1 MAKLLAQRLGLRHVS
16 VGQLFRRIAEER
28 GLTLAQLSELAE
40 RDPSIDLTLDNLAR
54 KEAEKGAVVIDG
66 HVAPWL
72 LKDVATLRVAIIA
85 SFETRI
91 KRLAQRDGKP
101 IEEVE
106 KETLQRE
113 ESERRRYLRLYNID
127 TSNFSEF
134 DLVINSERFSP
145 DDIVEI
151 ILKALEA
158 ICKKAGNKYRK

>member
-1 MAKLLAQRLGLRHVS
+1 M
-16 VGQLFRRIAEER
+16 
-28 GLTLAQLSELAE
+28 
-40 RDPSIDLTLDNLAR
+40 LDNLAR
-54 KEAEKGAVVIDG
+54 REAEKGAVVIDG
-66 HVAPWL
+66 HAAPWL

-101 IEEVE
+101 IEEVR

-113 ESERRRYLRLYNID
+113 ESEHRRYLRLYNID

-158 ICKKAGNKYRK
+158 ICKSMK

>member
-1 MAKLLAQRLGLRHVS
+1 MAKLLAQKLGLRHVS

-40 RDPSIDLTLDNLAR
+40 RDPTIDLMLDNLAR

-72 LKDVATLRVAIIA
+72 LKDVATLRIAIVA

-101 IEEVE
+101 IEEVK

-127 TSNFSEF
+127 ISNFSEF

-158 ICKKAGNKYRK
+158 ICKGRK

>member
-1 MAKLLAQRLGLRHVS
+1 VAKLLAQKLGLRHVS

-40 RDPSIDLTLDNLAR
+40 RDPTIDLMLDNLAR

-72 LKDVATLRVAIIA
+72 LKDVATLRIAIVA

-101 IEEVE
+101 IEEVK

-127 TSNFSEF
+127 ISNFSEF

-158 ICKKAGNKYRK
+158 ICKGRK

>member
-1 MAKLLAQRLGLRHVS
+1 M
-16 VGQLFRRIAEER
+16 
-28 GLTLAQLSELAE
+28 SELAE
-40 RDPSIDLTLDNLAR
+40 RDPSIDLMLDNFAR

-66 HVAPWL
+66 HAAPWL
-72 LKDVATLRVAIIA
+72 LKDVATLRVAIVA

-101 IEEVE
+101 VEVVK

-127 TSNFSEF
+127 ILNFSEF
-134 DLVINSERFSP
+134 DLVINSERFLP

-158 ICKKAGNKYRK
+158 ICKGRK

>member
-1 MAKLLAQRLGLRHVS
+1 
-16 VGQLFRRIAEER
+16 
-28 GLTLAQLSELAE
+28 LSELAE
-40 RDPSIDLTLDNLAR
+40 RDPSIDLMLDNFAR

-66 HVAPWL
+66 HAAPWL
-72 LKDVATLRVAIIA
+72 LKDVATLRVAIVA

-101 IEEVE
+101 VEVVK

-127 TSNFSEF
+127 ILNFSEF
-134 DLVINSERFSP
+134 DLVINSERFLP

-158 ICKKAGNKYRK
+158 ICKGRK

>member
-1 MAKLLAQRLGLRHVS
+1 VAKLLAQRLGLRHVS